1 LVVGGGIRDGK
12 TARLAAEAGADW
24 IIPGNLSE
32 EFDDADE
39 LQRVLSQFI
48 IQMNGG

>member
-1 LVVGGGIRDGK
+1 
-12 TARLAAEAGADW
+12 
-24 IIPGNLSE
+24 LSE

-48 IQMNGG
+48 NEMNGG